1 MFPEGR
7 AGLRHPLYSTY
18 AAGMHA
24 NSPRDARALFLNG
37 TVGVGKTTVAE
48 TVGDLLA
55 DAGIPHSV
63 VDLDW
68 LRKSW
73 PAPPGDR
80 FNFGMLLRNLRSVT
94 GHYLDAGATRL
105 VLAGVMEDQD
115 ERKLLADAVGAE
127 LTVCRLRAELSVI
140 HRRLAQRHDS
150 EPEALRWHL
159 NRSGELDRILSRSAV
174 DDCTVDAGTG
184 SVADVAVAVLRAAG
198 WP

>member
-1 MFPEGR
+1 
-7 AGLRHPLYSTY
+7 
-18 AAGMHA
+18 MHA
-24 NSPRDARALFLNG
+24 DSPRDAHALLLNG

-48 TVGDLLA
+48 ALGDLLA
-55 DAGIPHSV
+55 DAGVPHAV

-105 VLAGVMEDQD
+105 VLAGVIEDQD

-127 LTVCRLRAELSVI
+127 LSVCRLQAELSII
-140 HRRLAQRHDS
+140 HQRLAQRHDS
-150 EPEALRWHL
+150 EPEALQWHL
-159 NRSGELDRILSRSAV
+159 NRSGELDGILSRSAV
-174 DDCTVDAGTG
+174 DDFIVDVGTD
-184 SVADVAVAVLRAAG
+184 SVTDVAVSVLRAAG
-198 WP
+198 WT